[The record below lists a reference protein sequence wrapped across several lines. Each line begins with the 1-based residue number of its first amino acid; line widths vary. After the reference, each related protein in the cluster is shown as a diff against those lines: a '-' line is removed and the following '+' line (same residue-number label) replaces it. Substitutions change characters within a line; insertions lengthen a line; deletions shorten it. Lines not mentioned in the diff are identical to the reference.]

1 MFAACLK
8 LCIGKFAS
16 LEPTAYCNYATFVV
30 KYRRD
35 RNKAEELFRIAI
47 SKYPDHKQ
55 LAKNYNYFSN
65 RGKGSRRSKSG
76 SKRPPP
82 QVSPQLREQLSKG
95 VPERKGVCSL
105 YISYQILH
113 TRNHE

>member
-8 LCIGKFAS
+8 LCVGRFAS

-35 RNKAEELFRIAI
+35 RIKAEELFRIAI

-65 RGKGSRRSKSG
+65 KGKGSRRSKGG

-82 QVSPQLREQLSKG
+82 QVSPQLREQLSIGLPLGKG
-95 VPERKGVCSL
+95 AHL
-105 YISYQILH
+105 LFTLILIFG
-113 TRNHE
+113 